1 MIGAKVCPPPLAEF
15 SMSRETHSSHHEIR
29 RTCCERFCKFAARLG
44 EKSNLCTYNFVKNM
58 FIQAMHAMV
67 GAGGTNSGAQFVR
80 EMSMAIVPEREDR
93 GHEHGPR

>member
-1 MIGAKVCPPPLAEF
+1 MSPPPLAEF
-15 SMSRETHSSHHEIR
+15 SMSRETHSSHPEIR

-44 EKSNLCTYNFVKNM
+44 EKSNLCTYNFVENM